1 VRSLSALILALT
13 ASACLGPPYDAELR
27 SGLPTSPREPPTAA
41 PVFRYELAVVAP
53 GEQVRL
59 GDPEAFS
66 DRVGVTV
73 DDLLR
78 GRGVSPERSDASVR
92 EPHVRLTL
100 IHGSARTELRAE
112 SGDLRKTYSAP
123 AAPPRQSLDLLLG
136 RMLAD
141 FLR

>member
-1 VRSLSALILALT
+1 MRRLSALILALT

-27 SGLPTSPREPPTAA
+27 TGLPPSPREPPTAA

-92 EPHVRLTL
+92 EPRVRLTL

-123 AAPPRQSLDLLLG
+123 ATPPRQSLDLLLG